1 MWGEYYMSFAE
12 SILHEGISV
21 IPEELINSTDKILKY
36 AGISDDKGRI
46 FKINLDYF
54 RNLEDKNVFDS
65 ESSKIVKMINIEFFE
80 IYQKVLKRVLREK
93 DSSQLYRL
101 FLNFAYMD
109 EKLLQT
115 EHSRLLYDLV
125 DELDYAEQGSVNST
139 ARWLEKIYK
148 KEEEPSVNEY
158 GQDYFDIFREKVKR
172 GQLQA
177 KDKSEYD
184 NNIDGRLDHE
194 MNNLLKIGQKL
205 CSGHI
210 NDYCPILHS
219 GMIKSDLSKMMLDQ
233 DRIEASLDKI
243 LKVDFSAFHREIVY
257 NQPETGISKELIMK
271 SVLPYF
277 ILMPTV
283 GSRAIMW
290 QEVSGKVKS
299 SPGRFVL
306 PVLAEGDLDN
316 LMTEMVAKF
325 RWDLSKNMFSYGRGD
340 EYQSSLTGDYSQYI
354 QFYKKN
360 LDLSNDAKQKIKTQI
375 LKYRNNVREMFA
387 ADYSIWINY
396 ESKGLVRL
404 NKAVRDI
411 FFKHCPFSKSI
422 RDDLARHPL
431 YSQYITVYEGARVKR
446 SKVYQARYS
455 KMLKPNIPLD
465 ADLIGN
471 LAYYE
476 M

>member
-1 MWGEYYMSFAE
+1 MNLAE
-12 SILHEGISV
+12 NIFNEGV
-21 IPEELINSTDKILKY
+21 AAIPEELINSTDKILHY
-36 AGISDDKGRI
+36 AGVSDEDGRI
-46 FKINLDYF
+46 FKNNLDYF
-54 RNLEDKNVFDS
+54 KKLGNKNVLDN
-65 ESSKIVKMINIEFFE
+65 ESSKIVRMINNEFFE
-80 IYQKVLKRVLREK
+80 IYPKVLKRVLRERNS
-93 DSSQLYRL
+93 DQLYRM

-109 EKLLQT
+109 ENLVKA
-115 EHSRLLYDLV
+115 EHSRILYDLV
-125 DELDYAEQGSVNST
+125 DELDYAEQGSVNSI

-148 KEEEPSVNEY
+148 KEEDPSVNEY
-158 GQDYFDIFREKVKR
+158 GQDYFDIFREKTKR

-177 KDKSEYD
+177 KDKTEYD

-194 MNNLLKIGQKL
+194 ISNLLKIGQKL

-210 NDYCPILHS
+210 NDYCPVLHS
-219 GMIKSDLSKMMLDQ
+219 EMIKGDVSKMMLDQ
-233 DRIEASLDKI
+233 DKVEASLDRI
-243 LKVDFSAFHREIVY
+243 LKIDFSAFHREIVY

-316 LMTEMVAKF
+316 LMIEMVAKF
-325 RWDLSKNMFSYGRGD
+325 RWDLSKNMYSYGRGD

-360 LDLSNDAKQKIKTQI
+360 LDLSNDAKEKIKTQI

-387 ADYSIWINY
+387 ADYATWINY
-396 ESKGLVRL
+396 ESKGLIRL
-404 NKAVRDI
+404 NKVARDI

-422 RDDLARHPL
+422 RDSLAKHPL

-455 KMLKPNIPLD
+455 KMLKPNLQLD

>member
-1 MWGEYYMSFAE
+1 MSFANM
-12 SILHEGISV
+12 LNEGATV
-21 IPEELINSTDKILKY
+21 IPEELINSTDQILSY
-36 AGISDDKGRI
+36 ARIPDDQGRI

-54 RNLEDKNVFDS
+54 KKLEDKNSFNS
-65 ESSKIVKMINIEFFE
+65 ESVRIIEMLNKEFFE
-80 IYQKVLKRVLREK
+80 IYQKVFKRVLQEK
-93 DSSQLYRL
+93 NSSQLYRM

-109 EKLLQT
+109 EKLLLP

-125 DELDYAEQGSVNST
+125 DELDYAEQGSVNSA

-148 KEEEPSVNEY
+148 KHEDPSVNEY
-158 GQDYFDIFREKVKR
+158 GQDYFDIFREKTKR

-177 KDKSEYD
+177 KDKNEYD
-184 NNIDGRLDHE
+184 NNVEGRLEHE
-194 MNNLLKIGQKL
+194 MNNLIKIGQKL
-205 CSGHI
+205 CGGHI
-210 NDYCPILHS
+210 NQYCPILHS
-219 GMIKSDLSKMMLDQ
+219 GMIKSDLSRMMLDQ
-233 DRIEASLDKI
+233 DRIEASLDRI

-271 SVLPYF
+271 SILPYF

-290 QEVSGKVKS
+290 QEVSGKIKN

-325 RWDLSKNMFSYGRGD
+325 RWDLSKNMNSYMRSD

-360 LDLSNDAKQKIKTQI
+360 LDLSNEAKEKIKTQI
-375 LKYRNNVREMFA
+375 LKHRNNIREMFA
-387 ADYSIWINY
+387 ADYATWINY

-404 NKAVRDI
+404 NKAARDI

-422 RDDLARHPL
+422 RDELAKHPL
-431 YSQYITVYEGARVKR
+431 YSQYITVYEGARMKR
-446 SKVYQARYS
+446 SKVFQARYS